1 MVNKLAK
8 SNLIASKS
16 TKREEMFQDE
26 ISPVISYDRNHS
38 CTPATLLSVNNS
50 DVKSQDD
57 TLTTKE
63 GGITRNHNKTSL
75 NQYNI
80 TNAQKNSYCNNSKYT
95 KW

>member
-1 MVNKLAK
+1 
-8 SNLIASKS
+8 
-16 TKREEMFQDE
+16 MFKDKF
-26 ISPVISYDRNHS
+26 SPVSSYDRNHS
-38 CTPATLLSVNNS
+38 CTPAALLSVSKS
-50 DVKSQDD
+50 DVKTQDD

-63 GGITRNHNKTSL
+63 GGITRNQNKTTF

>member
-1 MVNKLAK
+1 
-8 SNLIASKS
+8 
-16 TKREEMFQDE
+16 MFKDKF
-26 ISPVISYDRNHS
+26 SPVSSYDRNHS
-38 CTPATLLSVNNS
+38 CTPEAQLSVSKS
-50 DVKSQDD
+50 DVKTQDD

-63 GGITRNHNKTSL
+63 GGITCNQNKTTF